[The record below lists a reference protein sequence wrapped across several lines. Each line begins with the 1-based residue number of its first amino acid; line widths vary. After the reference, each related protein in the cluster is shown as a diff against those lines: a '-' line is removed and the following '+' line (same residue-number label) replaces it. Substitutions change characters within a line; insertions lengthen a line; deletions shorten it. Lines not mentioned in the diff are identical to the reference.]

1 MIPANFDY
9 EAPRNLTD
17 ALTLLQSRE
26 DAKILAGGHSLL
38 PAMKLRLA
46 QPTLLVDIGRIKDL
60 SYIREAGDRIAIGAM
75 TTHGD
80 IAGSQL
86 LRKASPLLAL
96 AAATSVIP
104 KFATVAPSE
113 APSPKLIPQRI
124 ILPLCL
130 RLTPRSSPKAVPV
143 SESSHPQVSS
153 AECFLPHYAT
163 TKFSPKYAYR
173 GPKVNA
179 QTIRSTITRL
189 LDMPSSESPCS

>member
-9 EAPRNLTD
+9 EAPRNLTE

-75 TTHGD
+75 TTHAD

-86 LRKASPLLAL
+86 LRKSSPLLAL
-96 AAATSVIP
+96 ALRRSAIHRSAT
-104 KFATVAPSE
+104 AAPSG
-113 APSPKLIPQRI
+113 ARSPRPIPRRI
-124 ILPLCL
+124 ILPPCL
-130 RLTPRSSPKAVPV
+130 RLTPRSSPKAAPV
-143 SESSHPQVSS
+143 SESSRLQVFST
-153 AECFLPHYAT
+153 ECFRPRYAAMRS
-163 TKFSPKYAYR
+163 SPKYAFR
-173 GPKVNA
+173 APKANA
-179 QTIRSTITRL
+179 
-189 LDMPSSESPCS
+189 

>member
-96 AAATSVIP
+96 AAAHIGDTQVRNRGTVGGSLAQAHPSADYPAAVLALDAEIVAQSRSGERVIP
-104 KFATVAPSE
+104 ATSFFNGMFSTALRNDEILTEVRVPRTEGRNRRAPE
-113 APSPKLIPQRI
+113 DVWKQNR
-124 ILPLCL
+124 
-130 RLTPRSSPKAVPV
+130 
-143 SESSHPQVSS
+143 
-153 AECFLPHYAT
+153 
-163 TKFSPKYAYR
+163 
-173 GPKVNA
+173 
-179 QTIRSTITRL
+179 
-189 LDMPSSESPCS
+189 